1 MGALFGTVRDR
12 SAMRTEDG
20 KMLPAVFERDCRLL
34 RERKTGFYWLCIP
47 VTVEKCE
54 APEGKK
60 KSPVVSIDPGI
71 RTFATCY
78 DLRDRTIS
86 DWGCSHTTKI
96 LYWLIRKASRL
107 EKKVREAR
115 GRHRR
120 RIAAVAARI
129 RKRSTDLVN
138 ELHKK
143 CAIWLCETY
152 DVVLL
157 PKFDTRQMAQ
167 RRNREDGR
175 ARKIGK
181 KTAGAMVRLSHYKFR
196 SFLLHKAR
204 QTGTVVELCDENWTS
219 KTCGQCGTLNGKL
232 GSRKRFACPRCG
244 YDVDRDHNAAR
255 NILIRYAWKHGETD

>member
-167 RRNREDGR
+167 RTNREDGR

-255 NILIRYAWKHGETD
+255 NILIRYAWKNGETD